1 MNVSHTYA
9 FFFSSFIVML
19 GIRLNQDLPMLGEQ
33 PATDLL
39 NQLLLVFTTEV
50 HGFQILLKC

>member
-1 MNVSHTYA
+1 MFPTHML
-9 FFFSSFIVML
+9 FFPSFIVML
-19 GIRLNQDLPMLGEQ
+19 GIHLNQDLPMLGEQ